1 MVLETSAS
9 GTVLQIVNNVA
20 GAGILAL
27 SAGMAGGVGSVPAA
41 ILCLALGVI
50 SGFTFFLIG
59 SACEMTGQTT
69 FKGLWASTLGA
80 ASAWVVD
87 AAVAL
92 MCLSA
97 AIIYSGILGDTS
109 TQLLTLAGVPA
120 FANRRT
126 TNILGLTLGALL
138 PLSLLNDLSA
148 LAFTSL
154 LGCIAVLYTAFFV
167 FVSRP
172 DGPISL

>member
-1 MVLETSAS
+1 
-9 GTVLQIVNNVA
+9 
-20 GAGILAL
+20 
-27 SAGMAGGVGSVPAA
+27 MARP
-41 ILCLALGVI
+41 
-50 SGFTFFLIG
+50 
-59 SACEMTGQTT
+59 
-69 FKGLWASTLGA
+69 GA
-80 ASAWVVD
+80 AVVD

-154 LGCIAVLYTAFFV
+154 LARLHLATRLPRSRHELTLRSRRPLHGPHRLHRRPWRHRLHPPPQLTKPERSPCTAF
-167 FVSRP
+167 
-172 DGPISL
+172 ISLSVSSLMLGSTDSKALICIIRLITSSAL